1 MSQQSEYHAGER
13 QLSLLAALTH
23 RGLTRAQARQRI
35 PSYAAYASRET
46 FQRVFER
53 DVAALRAAGYPI
65 AVDEGDVYRYDR
77 TAPIIA
83 PMSALDVGLVRSLLV
98 GLGKGGGLV
107 GAAHSGMAKILAT
120 SEADGSAPKYLRA
133 SIPSGDDVVQI
144 ARALQYR
151 RRISFAYE
159 GRGAEPARYQL
170 EPRSLAQHFDAF
182 YVTGQARRVAGKAR
196 PEGSPTWSKRT
207 FRISRIVPGS
217 LSVGGPASQP
227 PSADEQDAFAPVRAV
242 LAVRPGAAAPLLAQG
257 RPICPPAKKAN
268 SAPAGQTSPL
278 DGGKAPAARD
288 MDGLPGTIS
297 ATARKGGEIAAPAGW
312 DVVEIG
318 PVNRQRVFEALL
330 AYGKDVRLLGDAA
343 LLAEWRAR
351 LEHLAGLGE
360 PSREAGGEGLRL
372 EPEA

>member
-196 PEGSPTWSKRT
+196 PEVSPTWSKRT

-257 RPICPPAKKAN
+257 RPICPPARKAN
-268 SAPAGQTSPL
+268 YAPAGQTSPL

-288 MDGLPGTIS
+288 TDGLPGTIS
-297 ATARKGGEIAAPAGW
+297 ATARKDGEIAAPAGW

-318 PVNRQRVFEALL
+318 PVNRERVFEALL